1 MGVIITIV
9 QKLRDSLRPEPNP
22 YISVY
27 LGIFITDER
36 GLEWWSGDASL
47 RTNENFSG
55 NDLIEMDEIWEA
67 L

>member
-1 MGVIITIV
+1 MTIIR
-9 QKLRDSLRPEPNP
+9 KLRDSLRPEPDP

-27 LGIFITDER
+27 FGIFITDER

-47 RTNENFSG
+47 RTSVNFSG
-55 NDLIEMDEIWEA
+55 DDLIEMDEIWEV